1 MNLNKFY
8 ELQKELDKT
17 ILENERGRTGK
28 EIDKDLL
35 LNQTILAL
43 QVEVAELANA
53 TRCFKHWST
62 KGPNNKVAIP
72 CDLCDGTG
80 DENYHMIMEAAGS
93 NMKHEYIECEEC
105 GGTGIIGYKNPI
117 LEEYADVLH
126 FYLSLGN
133 QLGFSKARI
142 TDYYTLEELKDDGY
156 NDMTKELIRLL
167 ITGGTLQFDR
177 KWYCVWG
184 YRLKV
189 LSEML
194 GFTNEEVEQAY
205 LEKHKENYK
214 RQEEGY

>member
-1 MNLNKFY
+1 MNLSKLY

-17 ILENERGRTGK
+17 ILENEKKRTGK

-62 KGPNNKVAIP
+62 KGAESRERLL
-72 CDLCDGTG
+72 D
-80 DENYHMIMEAAGS
+80 
-93 NMKHEYIECEEC
+93 
-105 GGTGIIGYKNPI
+105 
-117 LEEYADVLH
+117 EYADVLH

-142 TDYYTLEELKDDGY
+142 TEYCTLEELKDDGY
-156 NDMTKELIRLL
+156 NDMIKEFIRLL

-189 LSEML
+189 LGEML
-194 GFTNEEVEQAY
+194 GFTNKEIEQAY
-205 LEKHKENYK
+205 LKKHKENYR

>member
-1 MNLNKFY
+1 MKLNKLY
-8 ELQKELDKT
+8 KLQAELDKT
-17 ILENERGRTGK
+17 ILENEKKRTGK

-43 QVEVAELANA
+43 QVEIAELANE

-72 CDLCDGTG
+72 CSLCDGTG
-80 DENYHMIMEAAGS
+80 DENYHMIMEAAES

-117 LEEYADVLH
+117 LEEYTDVLH

-133 QLGFSKARI
+133 QL
-142 TDYYTLEELKDDGY
+142 
-156 NDMTKELIRLL
+156 NIREKKLS
-167 ITGGTLQFDR
+167 TGLD
-177 KWYCVWG
+177 
-184 YRLKV
+184 LKV
-189 LSEML
+189 KDNTMTDIFIGLSEEVIKLRDSFARVYNYSKVLASIELLGKVL
-194 GFTNEEVEQAY
+194 GFTEEEIEQAY
-205 LEKHKENYK
+205 MKKHKENYR